1 MKLKKLFATML
12 AVVLLLSAVGCGSDQ
27 KPSDNTSDNTALN
40 NKESVDSLTL
50 LYRAD
55 DPLNPYTAKSL
66 LNRRLATLMYDPLV
80 KVDTKFQPQFVLAK
94 DIDISDKQCVINLKS
109 AVFSDGSAVTS
120 DDVVYSLKLA
130 LNSELAFKDQL
141 TSVKSY
147 KTDGSDKVVITLT
160 KTDPYFANV
169 LDFPIIKKDSDN
181 LKDENKILLP
191 PIGSGRF
198 VFDTKEKQ
206 LNANAMYIGGV
217 PSVKTIKLIDA
228 PDDTVVK
235 YNLEVGNVSA
245 YYSDLSDG
253 IIPPMSGSSATV
265 NLNNLVYLGLNL
277 ENKHLTQPKIRYALS
292 YAVDRLTV
300 CNEAY
305 FSYATPATGVF
316 NACWNDAGTLQNL
329 PKSKDLQNVVAILEE
344 IGYNNKDNEGFI
356 VDSKGKNITFRL
368 IAYKGND
375 RRLKAAQL
383 VKEQLEAIGFKITLK
398 ELEWDEYT
406 KALAEG
412 SFDIY
417 IAETKLSNNMDVTEL
432 LTADGSISYGIP
444 TVEPT
449 KPESN
454 TQKPDNGTSEDS
466 NNTADDKNDG
476 ESEEPKEP
484 EFTSH
489 VPLLEEAVKGFYGE
503 QLSLVDIINA
513 FNAEMPIIPIC
524 HRQGISVCD
533 SRLDAENMSSVS
545 DVYFGITDKTKT
557 K

>member
-1 MKLKKLFATML
+1 MKLKKLFAATL
-12 AVVLLLSAVGCGSDQ
+12 AVVLLLSAVGCGSD
-27 KPSDNTSDNTALN
+27 KTTSDNTSDNIASN
-40 NKESVDSLTL
+40 NTELVNSLTL

-66 LNRRLATLMYDPLV
+66 LNRRLSTLMYDPLV
-80 KVDTKFQPQFVLAK
+80 KVDSEFQPQFVLAK
-94 DIDISDKQCVINLKS
+94 NIEISNKQCVVTLKS
-109 AVFSDGSAVTS
+109 AVFSDGSAVTA

-141 TSVKSY
+141 ALVKSY
-147 KTDGSDKVVITLT
+147 KADGSDKVVITLT

-169 LDFPIIKKDSDN
+169 LDLPIIKQNSDN
-181 LKDENKILLP
+181 LKDENKMLLP

-198 VFDTKEKQ
+198 VFDTKEMQ

-217 PSVKTIKLIDA
+217 PSVKTIRLIDA

-253 IIPPMSGSSATV
+253 VIPPMSGTSSTV

-292 YAVDRLTV
+292 YAIDRLTV

-305 FSYATPATGVF
+305 YSYATPATGVF
-316 NACWNDAGTLQNL
+316 NVCWDDAGTLQNL

-356 VDSKGKNITFRL
+356 VDSKGKNISFKL

-375 RRLKAAQL
+375 RRLKAGQL
-383 VKEQLEAIGFKITLK
+383 VKQQLEAIGFKITLK

-406 KALAEG
+406 KALVEG
-412 SFDIY
+412 NFDIY
-417 IAETKLSNNMDVTEL
+417 IAETKLPNNMDVTEL

-449 KPESN
+449 KSESN
-454 TQKPDNGTSEDS
+454 NQKPDSNISQDS
-466 NNTADDKNDG
+466 NNTEDDKKDG

-489 VPLLEEAVKGFYGE
+489 IPLLEEAIKGFYGE

-513 FNAEMPIIPIC
+513 FNAEMPIIPLC

-533 SRLDAENMSSVS
+533 SRLNAENMSSVS
-545 DVYFGITDKTKT
+545 DVYFGIADKIETK
-557 K
+557 

>member
-1 MKLKKLFATML
+1 MKLKKLFAICL
-12 AVVLLLSAVGCGSDQ
+12 AGVLTLSTVGCGSDK
-27 KPSDNTSDNTALN
+27 KPSGDTSDSTTSSDLA
-40 NKESVDSLTL
+40 SVESLTL

-55 DPLNPYTAKSL
+55 DPLNPYTAKSF
-66 LNRRLATLMYDPLV
+66 LNRRLANLMYDPLV
-80 KVDTKFQPQFVLAK
+80 KVDPDFQPEFILAK
-94 DIDISDKQCVINLKS
+94 DIEISNKQCVITLKS
-109 AVFSDGSAVTS
+109 AVFSDGSPVTA

-130 LNSELAFKDQL
+130 LNSELAFKNQL
-141 TSVKSY
+141 ACVKSY
-147 KTDGSDKVVITLT
+147 KTDRDKVVITLT

-191 PIGSGRF
+191 PIGSGRYIF
-198 VFDTKEKQ
+198 NTKEKL
-206 LNANAMYIGGV
+206 LNANTMCVSGV

-253 IIPPMSGSSATV
+253 VIPPMSGSSAPV
-265 NLNNLVYLGLNL
+265 NLTHLVYLGLNL
-277 ENKHLTQPKIRYALS
+277 ENKHLTQPKVRYALS
-292 YAVDRLTV
+292 YAVDRLAV

-305 FSYATPATGVF
+305 YAYATPATGVF
-316 NACWNDAGTLQNL
+316 NVAWDDAGTLQNL
-329 PKSKDLQNVVAILEE
+329 PKSKELQNVVAILEE

-356 VDSKGKNITFRL
+356 VDEKGKNITFKL

-383 VKEQLEAIGFKITLK
+383 IKEQLEAIGFKINLK
-398 ELEWDEYT
+398 ELEWNDYT
-406 KALAEG
+406 KALSEG

-432 LTADGSISYGIP
+432 LTANGSLSYGIP
-444 TVEPT
+444 TVEQPKT
-449 KPESN
+449 DNKA
-454 TQKPDNGTSEDS
+454 PDNSTDKEADKSE
-466 NNTADDKNDG
+466 TT
-476 ESEEPKEP
+476 KEP

-489 VPLLEEAVKGFYGE
+489 IPLLEEAIKGFYGE

-513 FNAEMPIIPIC
+513 FNAEMPIIPLC

-533 SRLDAENMSSVS
+533 SKLNADKMSSIS
-545 DVYFGITDKTKT
+545 DVYFGITDKT
-557 K
+557 